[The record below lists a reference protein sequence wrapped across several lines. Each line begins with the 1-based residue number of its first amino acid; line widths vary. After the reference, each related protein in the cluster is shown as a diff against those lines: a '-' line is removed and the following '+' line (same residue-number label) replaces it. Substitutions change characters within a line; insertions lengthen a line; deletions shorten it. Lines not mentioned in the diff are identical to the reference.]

1 MKHYKRLQNDI
12 IRNKGTETKRI
23 KPKTAKKSKVFV
35 LIFNKLAKAKKIS
48 KMFHFC
54 YK

>member
-23 KPKTAKKSKVFV
+23 KLKTAKKSKVFA
-35 LIFNKLAKAKKIS
+35 LIFNKLVKAKK
-48 KMFHFC
+48 
-54 YK
+54 